1 MKLVPLEDR
10 VIIEPLDEGENKT
23 KGGVFL
29 PETSDKEKPEQGK
42 IVAVGPGKLLEDG
55 KRAPAE
61 VKVGDKVIFTKY
73 GPDEVKVNGKEY
85 LIARQSDILAI
96 IK

>member
-10 VIIEPLDEGENKT
+10 VIIEPLAEEEKT
-23 KGGVFL
+23 KGGVYL
-29 PETSDKEKPEQGK
+29 PETADKEKPEQGK
-42 IVAVGPGKLLEDG
+42 IVSVGPGKMLENG
-55 KRAPAE
+55 ERGEME
-61 VKVGDKVIFTKY
+61 VKVGDRVIFTKY
-73 GPDEVKVNGKEY
+73 GPDEIKVEDKKY

>member
-10 VIIEPLDEGENKT
+10 VIIEPLAEEEKT
-23 KGGVFL
+23 KGGVYL
-29 PETSDKEKPEQGK
+29 PETADKEKPEQGK
-42 IVAVGPGKLLEDG
+42 IVAVGIGKLLENG
-55 KRAPAE
+55 ERGE
-61 VKVGDKVIFTKY
+61 MQVSIGDRVIFTKY
-73 GPDEVKVNGKEY
+73 GPDEIKVDEKKY